1 MARGARVKLGV
12 LLPSFEV
19 GASHALA
26 VAAEADARGLDG
38 VFAYDHLWPMGSPQ
52 RPALAPFPLLA
63 AVASASTR
71 LVVGPL
77 VARVGVVGTAQLV
90 QEFSTLATIAPG
102 RVVAAL
108 GTGDRLS
115 AAENEAY
122 GVVTRSAQARR
133 ELMAETA
140 RALRDSMEVWIGAGS
155 SATNALAREV
165 GAQLNVWNAT
175 PDEVRDHARR
185 GPVTWAGPVPSDLH
199 ALLDAVAAA
208 GANWAVLSPH
218 VRLDAL
224 AEWRRRREVTNFP

>member
-1 MARGARVKLGV
+1 M

-26 VAAEADARGLDG
+26 VAAEADAQGLDG

-71 LVVGPL
+71 LAVGPL

-90 QEFSTLATIAPG
+90 QEFSTLAAIAPG

-122 GVVTRSAQARR
+122 GVLARSAQERR
-133 ELMAETA
+133 ELVAECA
-140 RALRDSMEVWIGAGS
+140 RALRDSMEVWIGGGS

-165 GAQLNVWNAT
+165 GAHLNVWNAS
-175 PDEVRDHARR
+175 PNEVRDLARD
-185 GPVTWAGPVPSDLH
+185 GPVSWAGPVPSDLRS
-199 ALLDAVAAA
+199 LLDALADA
-208 GANWAVLSPH
+208 GATWAVLSPH

-224 AEWRRRREVTNFP
+224 AEWRRGHEVANFP